1 MWRVRLL
8 WNILLPKLKHM
19 KNCNGEVMDTKE
31 RKAAASR
38 ILKIM
43 NENSR
48 YGVDSKTADRIANEA
63 KHKSRKSV
71 RSVRIALNQ

>member
-1 MWRVRLL
+1 
-8 WNILLPKLKHM
+8 M
-19 KNCNGEVMDTKE
+19 KNCKGELMDTIR
-31 RKAAASR
+31 RKAAALR

-63 KHKSRKSV
+63 KHKSRKSG
-71 RSVRIALNQ
+71 RFARIAFNK

>member
-1 MWRVRLL
+1 
-8 WNILLPKLKHM
+8 
-19 KNCNGEVMDTKE
+19 MDTIE
-31 RKAAASR
+31 RKVAAAR

-63 KHKSRKSV
+63 KHNSRKSGKPV
-71 RSVRIALNQ
+71 KIVSDK